1 MRTLKNRTLRVQMTL
16 GIFLL
21 ILTPGY
27 NVLKISKNQ
36 VYIML
41 QWIATKLHIVWPFIP
56 FWASIPPF
64 HKERFVH
71 WNKKNVKTSNI
82 NGQNFQYLFLFFY
95 SYCGY
100 IEQYKYHVG
109 DTYGNGTRK
118 LAQNYT
124 NRHPI
129 TSTYPHHHFE
139 NKTTYVGTGLSGTH
153 DVQEGRFTKK
163 LPKSTGD
170 NKLTEKMVPGYT
182 GM

>member
-1 MRTLKNRTLRVQMTL
+1 MNNKTLFGSLAFYSILRLHSPFPQRKVFVVKKKCKTKNTTKQNNTKTFRHK
-16 GIFLL
+16 LL
-21 ILTPGY
+21 TFP
-27 NVLKISKNQ
+27 IS
-36 VYIML
+36 
-41 QWIATKLHIVWPFIP
+41 
-56 FWASIPPF
+56 
-64 HKERFVH
+64 
-71 WNKKNVKTSNI
+71 
-82 NGQNFQYLFLFFY
+82 LFFFY

-118 LAQNYT
+118 LAQNYK